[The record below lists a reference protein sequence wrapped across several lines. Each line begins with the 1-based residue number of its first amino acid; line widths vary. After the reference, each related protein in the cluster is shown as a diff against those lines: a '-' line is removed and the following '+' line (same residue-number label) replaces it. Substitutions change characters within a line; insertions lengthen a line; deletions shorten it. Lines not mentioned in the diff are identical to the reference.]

1 MEPKTKNIISSSIR
15 SIKIYWFETFD
26 LIGIEFYDR
35 NGKIIAGGHG
45 EWDHSSYKEIV
56 LKENE
61 KLIGFK
67 AKYGNFIES
76 IAFKIA
82 RL

>member
-1 MEPKTKNIISSSIR
+1 M
-15 SIKIYWFETFD
+15 
-26 LIGIEFYDR
+26 IGIEFCDEA
-35 NGKIIAGGHG
+35 GKVMAGGHG
-45 EWDHSSYKEIV
+45 DWDHTGYKEIV

-61 KLIGFK
+61 KLIGFR
-67 AKYGNFIES
+67 AKYGNFLES